1 MVSEN
6 FGNILLVP
14 KFENFVRSTGFSVR
28 LCRPHD
34 PQSKGK
40 VETFVRY
47 VKESFLQG
55 RIFAGIDSLN
65 SAALRWLD
73 TEANG
78 TTNLRTRKPPRELF
92 REEIRHLE
100 PVNAPRADDTL
111 IRSVSDKYTVTV
123 DWSVYELPRSKVKQ
137 YEQIRVEKENGR
149 YRCTT
154 PQMPQERRR
163 WCDSLPWYRGKTG
176 FCEIQRNPIHL
187 RSLRRVG
194 ALPRETDR
202 A

>member
-137 YEQIRVEKENGR
+137 YEQIRVEKENGILLF
-149 YRCTT
+149 YMAAT
-154 PQMPQERRR
+154 
-163 WCDSLPWYRGKTG
+163 
-176 FCEIQRNPIHL
+176 
-187 RSLRRVG
+187 G
-194 ALPRETDR
+194 ALLHKCPKKEDGGVTAYHGTEAKQVFVKSNEIRYIFE